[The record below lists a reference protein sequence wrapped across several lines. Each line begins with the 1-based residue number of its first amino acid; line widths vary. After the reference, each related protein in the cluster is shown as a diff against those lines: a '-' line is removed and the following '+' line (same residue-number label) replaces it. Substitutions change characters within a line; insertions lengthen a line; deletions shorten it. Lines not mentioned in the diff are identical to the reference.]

1 MALKLRRGLSEN
13 LADIVPA
20 EGELIYTTDTKLI
33 YVGDGAASGDELTPL
48 GTGGGGS
55 LTGITDD
62 ASTSVLTLTDSLIT
76 LARPAAIVGDL
87 TIGDYQITG
96 TFDINTEGSITLT
109 GTGLDGIVTANEFV
123 GDMVTSDVTGDLYAN
138 NGTSRILD
146 NGTDGSDAV
155 FTGSVTG
162 NITTNNITTDG
173 VLVAQSEASATS
185 VNFSVVSDEE
195 TSILTFTRN
204 SASDLS
210 GQRLYY
216 GQLNFGRNDS
226 VGGKSTAYIVGGE
239 DEIVFGADPAGTFTA
254 PYNMFWKNGKLGI
267 GTEPTTVL
275 DVAGNA
281 NIVGDITANAFKGT
295 FVADDSSIV
304 IDGLTGEVNLA
315 NSTAGAFNVTNPQS
329 GQILAW
335 NGSEWTNENNSGGG
349 GGGSSA
355 FTHIGVAADD
365 SAVRLINEGETIQ
378 FVGGTG
384 ISTTSD
390 AEGTITISA
399 DAVSGLSS
407 RASVAG
413 TTASIADGAD
423 DDLDITGYKGYMLY
437 KIQTD
442 GAAWVRIYVNAAKR
456 TADAARTEGQDP
468 GPDAGVIAEVITT
481 GAETVI
487 VAPGVIGFNDE
498 SPVTNVIPCAVRNKT
513 GSTGTVTVTLTAV
526 EMEV

>member
-13 LADIVPA
+13 LEGQIFA

-33 YVGDGAASGDELTPL
+33 YVGDGATPGEDLTPL
-48 GTGGGGS
+48 GTGGGS
-55 LTGITDD
+55 SPGINDT
-62 ASTSVLTLTDSLIT
+62 ANTPVLTLTDSSAA
-76 LARPAAIVGDL
+76 LAVNTTINGDL
-87 TIGDYQITG
+87 IIGDYEITG
-96 TFDINTEGSITLT
+96 TFDISTEGRITVT
-109 GTGLDGIVTANEFV
+109 GDAPFGQITAREFSDGTAQLVGGVFTGNVV
-123 GDMVTSDVTGDLYAN
+123 GDVTGNVTGDL
-138 NGTSRILD
+138 
-146 NGTDGSDAV
+146 DGNV
-155 FTGSVTG
+155 
-162 NITTNNITTDG
+162 TTNNIITEGNLD
-173 VLVAQSEASATS
+173 VRSDELSTS
-185 VNFSVVSDEE
+185 VTMIIESDEE
-195 TSILTFTRN
+195 QSKTTYRRI
-204 SASDLS
+204 SASDIS
-210 GQRLYY
+210 GDRLNY
-216 GQLNFGRNDS
+216 GQINFERQDT
-226 VGGKSTAYIVGGE
+226 GGNATTAYIIGGQ
-239 DEIVFGADPAGTFTA
+239 DQLLFGADPSGTFTA
-254 PYNMFWKNGKLGI
+254 QYNMYWRNGKLGVGKI
-267 GTEPTTVL
+267 PTTVL

-315 NSTAGAFNVTNPQS
+315 NSSIGEFSVSNPQT
-329 GQILAW
+329 GQVLKW
-335 NGSEWTNENNSGGG
+335 NGTQWTNAADSGGG
-349 GGGSSA
+349 SGSGGLSSIS
-355 FTHIGVAADD
+355 IGADD
-365 SAVRLINEGETIQ
+365 SSLRIVESGESFLIL
-378 FVGGTG
+378 GGTG

-390 AEGTITISA
+390 VEGNITISA

>member
-48 GTGGGGS
+48 GTGSGGTS
-55 LTGITDD
+55 PGITDD

-76 LARPAAIVGDL
+76 LARPAAITGDL

-123 GDMVTSDVTGDLYAN
+123 GDMVTSDVTGDLYAS
-138 NGTSRILD
+138 NGTARILD

-162 NITTNNITTDG
+162 NITTNNIITDS
-173 VLVAQSEASATS
+173 VLDVRSEAISTS
-185 VNFSVVSDEE
+185 VNMIIESDEQQSK
-195 TSILTFTRN
+195 TTFRRV
-204 SASDLS
+204 SAGDIS
-210 GQRLYY
+210 GDRLNY
-216 GQLNFGRNDS
+216 GQINFERQDT
-226 VGGKSTAYIVGGE
+226 GGNATTAYIIGGQ
-239 DEIVFGADPAGTFTA
+239 DQLLFGADSSGTFTA
-254 PYNMFWKNGKLGI
+254 QYNMYWRNGQLGV
-267 GTEPTTVL
+267 GKVPTTVL

-304 IDGLTGEVNLA
+304 IDGLTGEVNLT